1 MKSSRLLAPLK
12 LLFAAC
18 SFASLGCAQLAN
30 PWRSAVIVET
40 GTKLGG
46 CAVGDVDP
54 AHPGNEVLAVA
65 ENGKVYL
72 ARPYGRRW
80 VAESIAKAEG
90 ELLQCAVGDFDAE
103 HPGEEIVVVGMLKG
117 GEDDGGQGAAYVLE
131 RKDAKGPWSLRL
143 LLTDSALIHAACVAD
158 VDPELPGAEIL
169 VAGYGK
175 KLWVTDAK
183 GSAPEAVMELDG
195 PAKAIHAY
203 RGGVAVACSTGELLW
218 IRKAEGKWTKSVLEK
233 GPVGQARL
241 GGSADQLAV
250 ARDDGQLMH
259 YDAEGRARPIYRESQ
274 KLRGAVLAELDPTW
288 KGLEAASV
296 GYEMKLAVH
305 YQEAGKWYSEV
316 VHTDDDRFHH
326 LAVGELDASSPG
338 LEIVGCGYSG
348 RLIIAG
354 REGK

>member
-1 MKSSRLLAPLK
+1 MQSNPLRAA
-12 LLFAAC
+12 LQLFSAAC
-18 SFASLGCAQLAN
+18 LLASLGQAQLAN

-40 GTKLGG
+40 GSKLGG

-80 VAESIAKAEG
+80 VVESIAKAEG

-103 HPGEEIVVVGMLKG
+103 HPGDEIVVVGMLQG

-131 RKDAKGPWSLRL
+131 RKQAKGPWSLRL

-169 VAGYGK
+169 VGGYGK
-175 KLWVTDAK
+175 QLWVSDAA
-183 GSAPEAVMELDG
+183 GSAPQAVMQLDG

-218 IRKAEGKWTKSVLEK
+218 IRKAEGRWTKSVLEK

-241 GGSADQLAV
+241 GGSGEQLAV

-259 YDAEGRARPIYRESQ
+259 YDAEGRAQPIYRESL

-288 KGLEAASV
+288 EGLEAASV
-296 GYEMKLAVH
+296 GYEMKMVIH
-305 YQEAGKWYSEV
+305 YQEASRWFSAV
-316 VHTDDDRFHH
+316 VHNDDDRFHH
-326 LAVGELDASSPG
+326 LAVGELDATSPG

-354 REGK
+354 REGN